1 MQQISRPENRANV
14 ASVRVGKI
22 LMDEFTA
29 IPEERLSTGVLWS
42 RLHKPAVSFF
52 FMFWH
57 VSIGFEIPN
66 GLSSGDSFRDE
77 WIASCCVRDDL
88 QQVEGAFCP
97 RNQVAGHC
105 RIQGLVVPAPWYERH
120 EYKGSDDVLEGK

>member
-1 MQQISRPENRANV
+1 MSSPPYLKNV
-14 ASVRVGKI
+14 SARVSCGPDCTSQ
-22 LMDEFTA
+22 LF
-29 IPEERLSTGVLWS
+29 L
-42 RLHKPAVSFF
+42 FF
-52 FMFWH
+52 IFWQ
-57 VSIGFEIPN
+57 VSIGVEIPN
-66 GLSSGDSFRDE
+66 GLSSGGSFRDE

-88 QQVEGAFCP
+88 QQVEGTFCP

>member
-1 MQQISRPENRANV
+1 MSSPPYLKRVSAQVFCGPDCTSQLFLFLCSGTFQQ
-14 ASVRVGKI
+14 ASK
-22 LMDEFTA
+22 
-29 IPEERLSTGVLWS
+29 
-42 RLHKPAVSFF
+42 
-52 FMFWH
+52 
-57 VSIGFEIPN
+57 IPN